1 MPTTTK
7 KSAPVVETE
16 VTTEEKANKPIIPKD
31 IDPNQTVIVRNGFQG
46 TLIYKSPRTGEIFR
60 WEGFGD
66 EQEMEIREL
75 RNAKSA
81 KKNFFIYNWF
91 MFDTEDE
98 WVIEYLGLT
107 QYYKNAVKLN
117 EFDELFKKPT
127 EEIEKVVSKLSK
139 GQKKSVAYRA
149 RQLVIDGEIDSR
161 KTISALEKSLGIELI
176 EK

>member
-1 MPTTTK
+1 MPNTTK
-7 KSAPVVETE
+7 KTATAVDTE
-16 VTTEEKANKPIIPKD
+16 VIVEEKAKKPIVPKD

-46 TLIYKSPRTGEIFR
+46 TLIYKSPRSGEIFK
-60 WEGFGD
+60 WEAFGD

-81 KKNFFIYNWF
+81 KKNFFIHNWF
-91 MFDTEDE
+91 MFNEEDE

-107 QYYKNAVKLN
+107 QYYKNAVKLD
-117 EFDELFKKPT
+117 EFDELFTKPAA
-127 EEIEKVVSKLSK
+127 EIEKVVSKLSK

-149 RQLVIDGEIDSR
+149 RQLVIDGEIDSH
-161 KTISALEKSLGIELI
+161 KAITALEKSLGIELI